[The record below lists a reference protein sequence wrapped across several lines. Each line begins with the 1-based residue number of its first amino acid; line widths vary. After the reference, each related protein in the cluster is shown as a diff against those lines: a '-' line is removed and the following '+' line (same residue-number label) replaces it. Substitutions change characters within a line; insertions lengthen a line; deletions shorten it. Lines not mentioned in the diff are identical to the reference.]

1 MPFKTIR
8 DVAGVLTI
16 SRKDDAVPF
25 TSEDVEILGPLLGN
39 ASFTY
44 ENLRLLKEKKES
56 ASHLASM
63 EKVVQVINSS
73 LKGGELLRV
82 ILDEIQSVSS
92 FDLAIIL
99 MKDDTRPN
107 NVRIL
112 DFVSA
117 SPVHLLKGAYHSY
130 KGSTFEKILRQGVT
144 LIVEDTSSLVHESE
158 KGILCRQQHR
168 RTFSFVRWMQVLRVF
183 WYCAQRLDPISFIT
197 SRNL

>member
-1 MPFKTIR
+1 
-8 DVAGVLTI
+8 
-16 SRKDDAVPF
+16 
-25 TSEDVEILGPLLGN
+25 
-39 ASFTY
+39 
-44 ENLRLLKEKKES
+44 
-56 ASHLASM
+56 M
-63 EKVVQVINSS
+63 EKVVQVVNSS

-158 KGILCRQQHR
+158 KEFFAGEPR
-168 RTFSFVRWMQVLRVF
+168 LRPFPFEGWCGCYGEF
-183 WYCAQRLDPISFIT
+183 WFYTQITVPISFMN
-197 SRNL
+197 SRELIESYVGCSFPCHRQEQNQPLCR